1 MRPLLLSDGIW
12 DQLRSDHGTE
22 FALVSTVQEHLAS
35 HRTHQ
40 QQLPVLQ
47 TTSRQNHRAERI
59 WPEINS
65 RINYP
70 VKAVLISMENE
81 KIVDMR
87 NPIHKFAVSWVTI
100 RVVASPIAS
109 FIQAWNSHRI
119 PGQAG
124 GVPNALSEMTRQTN
138 VLHVSQVPSVIEAV
152 DLHEYT
158 HGRLTR
164 ESTYGLDPIQ
174 DFPSLQALRERDFSS
189 AYPSVQAL
197 FSDILHNHGA
207 VFQEAILLFISLS
220 LRFSELLPL

>member
-1 MRPLLLSDGIW
+1 MPQKNAITIYGTIMRWLLLSDGIL
-12 DQLRSDHGTE
+12 DQLSSDHGTE

-40 QQLPVLQ
+40 QRLPVLQ

-59 WPEINS
+59 WPEINL

-81 KIVDMR
+81 EIVDMR
-87 NPIHKFAVSWVTI
+87 NPIYKFAVSWVTI

-164 ESTYGLDPIQ
+164 ESTHGQDPIQ

-189 AYPSVQAL
+189 VYPSVQA
-197 FSDILHNHGA
+197 
-207 VFQEAILLFISLS
+207 VFRYFA
-220 LRFSELLPL
+220 